1 MCSVKKKKIIKFTR
15 KHLCWSLIFN
25 TVVRLRAVLKKVFL
39 KNSQNTQ
46 ENTCARVS
54 SIIKL
59 KVFLKKEILAQ
70 VFPVNSVKF
79 LRTPISIEHLWW
91 LFLFIY

>member
-1 MCSVKKKKIIKFTR
+1 M
-15 KHLCWSLIFN
+15 FN